1 MCRLATIH
9 SWPGIPAS
17 VRSLKRKSRFLQRE
31 RRKPIFC
38 SNLPKADG
46 APMKS
51 KRTRILVS
59 MRSAR
64 RSISDRLSNCR
75 NREGTAY
82 MTHHTSITWVVGV
95 CVLFILGSTIVPAR
109 AYDVVD
115 VEHAGTIEG
124 TVSLEGAVP
133 EPKGFNLITFPDP
146 QYCGRISNGRGWRLL
161 HDFIVGPHGGLKDA
175 IVLMEGIEAGKPF
188 EVSVPLI
195 EARDCMFQPFM
206 TIVRNGH
213 AVEVVNMDPVMHDIQ
228 GYETS
233 LEAGARVLFNTP
245 LVMNHQHNR
254 GDLHAIHN
262 HAPGKSLVG
271 PIYLNKGRRTFYMQ
285 CGFHAYM
292 ESWAMAVNNPYYA
305 LTDGDGRFS
314 IDQIPPGTYQLIVW
328 HPQTGPGVI
337 KTVTV
342 KADGKII
349 EQLSLRAPKG
359 NRSAFKVMDNP
370 RFGPESLGHSVEIDP
385 FVEHQH

>member
-1 MCRLATIH
+1 MKVGFIKHIVRLCLVMAV
-9 SWPGIPAS
+9 SAGAS
-17 VRSLKRKSRFLQRE
+17 AAS
-31 RRKPIFC
+31 
-38 SNLPKADG
+38 G
-46 APMKS
+46 
-51 KRTRILVS
+51 
-59 MRSAR
+59 
-64 RSISDRLSNCR
+64 
-75 NREGTAY
+75 
-82 MTHHTSITWVVGV
+82 
-95 CVLFILGSTIVPAR
+95 
-109 AYDVVD
+109 YDVIDVD
-115 VEHAGTIEG
+115 RGGVVEG
-124 TVSLEGAVP
+124 TVTLEGAVP

-161 HDFIVGPHGGLKDA
+161 HDFVVGANGGLKDA
-175 IVLMEGIEAGKPF
+175 IVLLEGVEAGKPF

-305 LTDGDGRFS
+305 LTDENGKFS
-314 IDQIPPGTYQLIVW
+314 LEQVPPGTYQLVVW
-328 HPQTGPGVI
+328 HPQTGPGMT
-337 KTVTV
+337 KMVTV
-342 KADGKII
+342 QPDGKVT
-349 EQLSLRAPKG
+349 EQLSLQAPKG
-359 NRSAFKVMDNP
+359 NRSAYKVVENP
-370 RFGPESLGHSVEIDP
+370 RFGPESLGRSIDIDP
-385 FVEHQH
+385 FVEHQR

>member
-1 MCRLATIH
+1 MNLSKHILRMSLVTAM
-9 SWPGIPAS
+9 S
-17 VRSLKRKSRFLQRE
+17 VS
-31 RRKPIFC
+31 
-38 SNLPKADG
+38 
-46 APMKS
+46 
-51 KRTRILVS
+51 T
-59 MRSAR
+59 
-64 RSISDRLSNCR
+64 
-75 NREGTAY
+75 
-82 MTHHTSITWVVGV
+82 GV
-95 CVLFILGSTIVPAR
+95 ALG
-109 AYDVVD
+109 YDVID
-115 VEHAGTIEG
+115 VEHGGTIEG

-161 HDFIVGPHGGLKDA
+161 HDFVIGQNAGLKDA
-175 IVLMEGIEAGKPF
+175 IVLLEGVEAGKPF

-213 AVEVVNMDPVMHDIQ
+213 AVEVINMDPVMHDIQ

-233 LEAGARVLFNTP
+233 IEAGARVLFNTP

-305 LTDGDGRFS
+305 LTDDNGKFS
-314 IDQIPPGTYQLIVW
+314 LEHVPPGTYQLVVW
-328 HPQTGPGVI
+328 HPQTGPGLT

-342 KADGKII
+342 KAGGKLS
-349 EQLSLRAPKG
+349 EQLALPAPKG
-359 NRSAFKVMDNP
+359 NRSAYKVLDNP
-370 RFGPESLGHSVEIDP
+370 RFGPESLGRSIEIDP

>member
-1 MCRLATIH
+1 
-9 SWPGIPAS
+9 
-17 VRSLKRKSRFLQRE
+17 
-31 RRKPIFC
+31 
-38 SNLPKADG
+38 
-46 APMKS
+46 MKVGMIMH
-51 KRTRILVS
+51 IL
-59 MRSAR
+59 
-64 RSISDRLSNCR
+64 RLSL
-75 NREGTAY
+75 
-82 MTHHTSITWVVGV
+82 VVA
-95 CVLFILGSTIVPAR
+95 VLLSSVAAFS
-109 AYDVVD
+109 YDVIN
-115 VEHAGTIEG
+115 VEHGGMVEG
-124 TVSLEGAVP
+124 TVTLEGAVP

-161 HDFIVGPHGGLKDA
+161 HDFVASPAGGLKDA
-175 IVLMEGIEAGKPF
+175 IVLLEGVEAGKPF

-213 AVEVVNMDPVMHDIQ
+213 AVEVINMDPVMHDIQ

-305 LTDGDGRFS
+305 LTDENGKFS
-314 IDQIPPGTYQLIVW
+314 LEQVPPGTYQLVVW
-328 HPQTGPGVI
+328 HPQTGPGMSKMVN
-337 KTVTV
+337 VNP
-342 KADGKII
+342 DGKVT
-349 EQLSLRAPKG
+349 EQLSLPAPKG
-359 NRSAFKVMDNP
+359 DRSAYKVVDNP
-370 RFGPESLGHSVEIDP
+370 RFGPESRGRSIEIDP

>member
-1 MCRLATIH
+1 
-9 SWPGIPAS
+9 
-17 VRSLKRKSRFLQRE
+17 
-31 RRKPIFC
+31 
-38 SNLPKADG
+38 
-46 APMKS
+46 
-51 KRTRILVS
+51 
-59 MRSAR
+59 MRSFAR
-64 RSISDRLSNCR
+64 VGGLLALWCV
-75 NREGTAY
+75 TA
-82 MTHHTSITWVVGV
+82 V
-95 CVLFILGSTIVPAR
+95 STVT
-109 AYDVVD
+109 AYDVID
-115 VEHAGTIEG
+115 VEHPATIQG
-124 TVSLEGAVP
+124 TVTLEGAVP
-133 EPKGFNLITFPDP
+133 DPKGFNLITFPDP

-161 HDFIVGPHGGLKDA
+161 HDFVVGSTGGLKDA
-175 IVLMEGIEAGKPF
+175 IVLLEGVESGKPF

-213 AVEVVNMDPVMHDIQ
+213 AVEVINMDPVMHDIQ

-305 LTDGDGRFS
+305 LTDADGKFS
-314 IDQIPPGTYQLIVW
+314 LEQVPPGTYQLVVW
-328 HPQTGPGVI
+328 HPQTGPGLT

-342 KADGKII
+342 KADGKAV
-349 EQLSLRAPKG
+349 EHLSLPAPKG
-359 NRSAFKVMDNP
+359 NRSAYKVVDNP
-370 RFGPESLGHSVEIDP
+370 RFGPETLGHSVEINP
-385 FVEHQH
+385 FVEHQR

>member
-1 MCRLATIH
+1 MIFSDTRSFMRFIRSHREPRQTH
-9 SWPGIPAS
+9 PANES
-17 VRSLKRKSRFLQRE
+17 RHGNERQHGCGARIRRHRCANMEAPSKERSLSRAPFPSQRASTSS
-31 RRKPIFC
+31 PF
-38 SNLPKADG
+38 
-46 APMKS
+46 
-51 KRTRILVS
+51 RI
-59 MRSAR
+59 
-64 RSISDRLSNCR
+64 
-75 NREGTAY
+75 
-82 MTHHTSITWVVGV
+82 
-95 CVLFILGSTIVPAR
+95 
-109 AYDVVD
+109 
-115 VEHAGTIEG
+115 
-124 TVSLEGAVP
+124 
-133 EPKGFNLITFPDP
+133 P

-161 HDFIVGPHGGLKDA
+161 HDFVVGQNGGLKDA
-175 IVLMEGIEAGKPF
+175 IVLLEGVEAGKPF

-213 AVEVVNMDPVMHDIQ
+213 AVEVINMDPVMHDIQ

-233 LEAGARVLFNTP
+233 IEAGARVLFNTP

-305 LTDGDGRFS
+305 LTDENGKFS
-314 IDQIPPGTYQLIVW
+314 IEQVPPGTYQLVVW
-328 HPQTGPGVI
+328 HPQTGPGLT

-342 KADGKII
+342 KADGKLN
-349 EQLSLRAPKG
+349 EQLSLPAPKG
-359 NRSAFKVMDNP
+359 NRSAYKVLDNP
-370 RFGPESLGHSVEIDP
+370 RFGPESLGRSIEIDP

>member
-1 MCRLATIH
+1 MAM
-9 SWPGIPAS
+9 S
-17 VRSLKRKSRFLQRE
+17 V
-31 RRKPIFC
+31 
-38 SNLPKADG
+38 
-46 APMKS
+46 
-51 KRTRILVS
+51 
-59 MRSAR
+59 SAVA
-64 RSISDRLSNCR
+64 
-75 NREGTAY
+75 GF
-82 MTHHTSITWVVGV
+82 G
-95 CVLFILGSTIVPAR
+95 
-109 AYDVVD
+109 YDVID
-115 VEHAGTIEG
+115 VEHGGVVQG
-124 TVSLEGAVP
+124 TVTLDGPVP

-146 QYCGRISNGRGWRLL
+146 QYCGRISNGTGWRLL
-161 HDFIVGPHGGLKDA
+161 HDFVVSPKGGLKDA
-175 IVLMEGIEAGKPF
+175 IVLLEGVEAGKPF

-233 LEAGARVLFNTP
+233 PEAGARVLFNTP

-305 LTDGDGRFS
+305 LTDENGNFS
-314 IDQIPPGTYQLIVW
+314 LEQIPPGTYQLVVW
-328 HPQTGPGVI
+328 HPQTGPGMT
-337 KTVTV
+337 KMVTV
-342 KADGKII
+342 KPDGKVT
-349 EQLSLRAPKG
+349 ESLSLPAPKG
-359 NRSAFKVMDNP
+359 PRSAYKVVENP
-370 RFGPESLGHSVEIDP
+370 RFGPESLGRSIDIDP